1 VLPFNTDVIQWMIKK
16 YKKERIVLC
25 WLQSVNVCLLN
36 DIEMK
41 T

>member
-25 WLQSVNVCLLN
+25 W
-36 DIEMK
+36 
-41 T
+41 